1 MNLFYIS
8 RKNFRNELFKK
19 SLNIVLIAFGITII
33 NTLLLVNHQLEQ
45 RLERQSG
52 KVDLVVGAKGSPM
65 QLILSSVYFID
76 FPTGNIFLKDVKD
89 LKQHPYVEM
98 AAPLSLGDSY
108 SGYRIAGTNESFMQ
122 MYELE
127 LREGRVFKEEF
138 EAISG
143 AEVAAKLNL
152 KIGSTFYS
160 EHGLSEGGD
169 HHDHPLTI
177 VGILKKSGTAADNI
191 LLTDLETVWHAHG
204 EEEEHEDEKQITALL
219 IRYKTPLAFAVLPA
233 QINAVAGLQ
242 TASPAME
249 TARVFT
255 LLNTGFDVIYGFGI
269 LILLLAAFSIFVVL
283 YSSLSERKKDL
294 ALIRAMGGGKGK
306 IFLLL
311 LTEGL
316 LLTLYGTLTGLIA
329 SHLLLEYSHLVL
341 PAATAADLKGWIFI
355 KEELYLLAFGLFT
368 GISGALIPALAAYKT
383 DISKVLA
390 KE

>member
-8 RKNFRNELFKK
+8 RKNFRNEFFKK

-52 KVDLVVGAKGSPM
+52 RVDLVVGAKGSPM

-138 EAISG
+138 EAIAG
-143 AEVAAKLNL
+143 AEVAANLNL
-152 KIGSTFYS
+152 KIGSKFYS

-204 EEEEHEDEKQITALL
+204 EEEDHEDEKQITALL
-219 IRYKTPLAFAVLPA
+219 IRYRTPLAFAVLPA

-368 GISGALIPALAAYKT
+368 GISGALIPALAAYKN

-390 KE
+390 KN